1 MSIKKKTFV
10 KVKKHKIHY
19 ILKKKKINGPKL
31 SVVFLHGYGSDLLG
45 KKAIFIEELRK
56 KIGFEYLRLD
66 FSGHGSS
73 SGELEEQRIS
83 DWVLEGLTV
92 LKKAKYPL
100 LLIGSSLG
108 GWVSFLINNK
118 IHRKVFGIIGIAA
131 AADFTDVI
139 LKKKL
144 DQKPVSQNKNVYIT
158 NETFFFSKSFLEDGQ
173 KHLILKNR
181 IKAPKKVVLYYGQN
195 DHVVTVESQLN
206 LLKKLDCNH
215 ASLIINKTGDH
226 SLSSK
231 EDLIMLKSLI
241 KNFIKDI

>member
-1 MSIKKKTFV
+1 MSIKQKTFV

-31 SVVFLHGYGSDLLG
+31 SVVFLHGYGSDLHG
-45 KKAIFIEELRK
+45 KKALFIEELRK
-56 KIGFEYLRLD
+56 KIGFEYLRFD

-73 SGELEEQRIS
+73 TGELEDQRIS
-83 DWVLEGLTV
+83 DWLLEGLAV
-92 LKKAKYPL
+92 LEKSKYPL

-108 GWVSFLINNK
+108 GWVSFLIHNK
-118 IHRKVFGIIGIAA
+118 IQRKVFGIIGIAA

-144 DQKPVSQNKNVYIT
+144 EQEPVYHNKNDPVT
-158 NETFFFSKSFLEDGQ
+158 NETYYFSKGFLEDGQ
-173 KHLILKNR
+173 KHLILKNK
-181 IKAPKKVVLYYGQN
+181 IKSPEKVILYYGQN
-195 DHVVTVESQLN
+195 DNVVTIETQLN

>member
-181 IKAPKKVVLYYGQN
+181 IKN
-195 DHVVTVESQLN
+195 
-206 LLKKLDCNH
+206 
-215 ASLIINKTGDH
+215 
-226 SLSSK
+226 
-231 EDLIMLKSLI
+231 
-241 KNFIKDI
+241 

>member
-1 MSIKKKTFV
+1 M
-10 KVKKHKIHY
+10 
-19 ILKKKKINGPKL
+19 
-31 SVVFLHGYGSDLLG
+31 
-45 KKAIFIEELRK
+45 
-56 KIGFEYLRLD
+56 
-66 FSGHGSS
+66 
-73 SGELEEQRIS
+73 
-83 DWVLEGLTV
+83 
-92 LKKAKYPL
+92 